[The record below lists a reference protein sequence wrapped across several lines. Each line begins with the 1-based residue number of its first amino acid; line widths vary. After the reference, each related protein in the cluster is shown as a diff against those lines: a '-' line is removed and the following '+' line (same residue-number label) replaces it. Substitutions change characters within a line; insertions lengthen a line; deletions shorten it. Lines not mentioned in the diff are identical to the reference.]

1 MGQAGISDPV
11 GSDRAMS
18 RSGVIVDTVIGPSEL
33 EMQQL
38 MFSGRKLSWN
48 RPARALVL
56 GLGLVVTGCGES
68 PKPKPAQSDAASNQ
82 VAQPQASATAK
93 VKSKGRGEFVA
104 PGGDL
109 DRRERKAQK
118 LKEKAA
124 PAS

>member
-1 MGQAGISDPV
+1 MGQKGSSDPV
-11 GSDRAMS
+11 GSDRAVR
-18 RSGVIVDTVIGPSEL
+18 RSGVIVDTVIGPSEM

-38 MFSGRKLSWN
+38 MFSGRKRPCN
-48 RPARALVL
+48 RPARVLVL

-68 PKPKPAQSDAASNQ
+68 PKTPAPIDEASNK

-93 VKSKGRGEFVA
+93 VKPKGRGEFVA

-118 LKEKAA
+118 LKEKAVPA
-124 PAS
+124 P